1 MATPKFVS
9 ECIAELRLTDGGV
22 WEKLLFAHDLVA
34 LENEIESAIVEYE
47 KIEFW
52 GDKMPA
58 LFGAV
63 IKVYQKIN
71 FGERY
76 LFRNKIVEL
85 WVQRLKFC
93 QDMAET
99 GDSKFGEREEY
110 QKLKEHIRNLMFYV
124 VTHFEAPAEPV
135 YEESSA
141 LL

>member
-1 MATPKFVS
+1 
-9 ECIAELRLTDGGV
+9 
-22 WEKLLFAHDLVA
+22 
-34 LENEIESAIVEYE
+34 
-47 KIEFW
+47 
-52 GDKMPA
+52 MPA

-93 QDMAET
+93 QDMAQT
-99 GDSKFGEREEY
+99 GDSKFVEREEY
-110 QKLKEHIRNLMFYV
+110 QKLKQHIRNLMFYV
-124 VTHFEAPAEPV
+124 VKHFEAPAEPV
-135 YEESSA
+135 VEESSA